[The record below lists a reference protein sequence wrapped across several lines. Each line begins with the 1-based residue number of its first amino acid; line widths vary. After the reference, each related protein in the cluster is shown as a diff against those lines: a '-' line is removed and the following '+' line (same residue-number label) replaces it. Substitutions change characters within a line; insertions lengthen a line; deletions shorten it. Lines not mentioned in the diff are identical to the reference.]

1 MDITRDKSVRK
12 GVGVRFHVFQARGE
26 QADGYERHP
35 TLNQNHITDLLTSKT
50 EAKFQGYVVSLY
62 IGESLDQVGHV
73 LARLMRWGRSRD
85 SRRRGCMRMPRLLGM
100 RMMRLLGLGLVVL
113 RLG

>member
-1 MDITRDKSVRK
+1 M
-12 GVGVRFHVFQARGE
+12 RFRVFQAGSE
-26 QADGYERHP
+26 QADGYEKHP

-50 EAKFQGYVVSLY
+50 EAKFQGYIVSLY

-85 SRRRGCMRMPRLLGM
+85 CRRRGCMRMLRRLGMCMPRLLGM
-100 RMMRLLGLGLVVL
+100 RMMRLLGLCLVVL